1 MYRIAVCDDD
11 KTYIVRITEYI
22 HEMFSNDC
30 VKVFEYCDGADLVC
44 DIESVFFDVI
54 LLDIAMPGLD
64 GIATAKRIRDSRVCG
79 DSTIIFISSHAAD
92 VSEIVELT
100 PFAYIYKKNLEEEL
114 RVKLIKAIDS
124 LGDDE
129 SICFVSKRKYIKI
142 RYRDIMYIQADR
154 NSIVIHTSSEIYVS
168 RSYSMKEVCGM
179 IRSYYFVRCH
189 QSFLINNA
197 YIQKISSGEVELYN
211 GEIIPVSKRYRS
223 DMARLKR

>member
-1 MYRIAVCDDD
+1 MYSIAVCDDD
-11 KTYIVRITEYI
+11 EAYIGRIKEYI
-22 HEMFSNDC
+22 YEMFSKDC
-30 VKVFEYCDGADLVC
+30 VKIFEYSDGADLVC
-44 DIESVFFDVI
+44 DIESVFFDII

-64 GIATAKRIRDSRVCG
+64 GIETAKRIRNSRVCG
-79 DSTIIFISSHAAD
+79 NSAIIFISSHAAD
-92 VSEIVELT
+92 VSEIVDLA
-100 PFAYIYKKNLEEEL
+100 PFAYIYKKKLEEEL

-124 LGDDE
+124 LRDDE

-154 NSIVIHTSSEIYVS
+154 NSIVIHTNNEKYVS
-168 RSYSMKEVCGM
+168 RSYSMKEICGM

-197 YIQKISSGEVELYN
+197 YIKKISSGEVELYN
-211 GEIIPVSKRYRS
+211 GEIIPISKRYRS